1 MRSRTLWQ
9 CKYRLQLQI
18 RSCADTNCKVFQ
30 KFRQKIHSLLGKTLP
45 GELFNSSSWNSL
57 KQQEHFSW
65 LYSKDIYSQNVGK
78 ILTLGEGRE
87 VINRHFNVI
96 LEDHELHY
104 FPKSFTSIQ
113 KKKYME
119 KIGEMSEITAAC
131 RTIPAISHFTSLS
144 YNQ

>member
-1 MRSRTLWQ
+1 M
-9 CKYRLQLQI
+9 
-18 RSCADTNCKVFQ
+18 
-30 KFRQKIHSLLGKTLP
+30 
-45 GELFNSSSWNSL
+45 
-57 KQQEHFSW
+57 
-65 LYSKDIYSQNVGK
+65 
-78 ILTLGEGRE
+78 
-87 VINRHFNVI
+87 INRHFNVI

-131 RTIPAISHFTSLS
+131 RTIPAISYFTSLS